1 MPVLSF
7 VFAVLFAS
15 STTVLG
21 TVGSMG
27 SDGAPY
33 MMPGATVSL
42 TTLDGRVVSS
52 TVTDGRGD
60 FRFNDVEPNDYTLK
74 AEMPG
79 FRTFEEP
86 IKVSGDVSIP
96 HQIRLALAGVTEN
109 VEVTAES
116 SQLPTDSASI
126 SRVVS
131 RQEIETVP
139 LKDEQ
144 FIDTLP
150 LVPGVVR

>member
-7 VFAVLFAS
+7 LFAVLFAS
-15 STTVLG
+15 STTVSG

-42 TTLDGRVVSS
+42 NTLDGRVVSS

-60 FRFNDVEPNDYTLK
+60 FRFNDVEPNAYTLRV
-74 AEMPG
+74 EMPG

-86 IKVSGDVSIP
+86 ISGDVSIP
-96 HQIRLALAGVTEN
+96 HEIRLALAGVTEH

-116 SQLPTDSASI
+116 SQLPTDSESI
-126 SRVVS
+126 SRTESGQHLARVS
-131 RQEIETVP
+131 MTA
-139 LKDEQ
+139 
-144 FIDTLP
+144 
-150 LVPGVVR
+150 G